1 VIVEASLW
9 IIFLLGLVLTL
20 TFLSLVRDIREDLKY
35 DKEIEKESMDI
46 LKEERK

>member
-1 VIVEASLW
+1 MIVEASLW

-20 TFLSLVRDIREDLKY
+20 TFLSLVRDIREDREY

-46 LKEERK
+46 SRRKGK